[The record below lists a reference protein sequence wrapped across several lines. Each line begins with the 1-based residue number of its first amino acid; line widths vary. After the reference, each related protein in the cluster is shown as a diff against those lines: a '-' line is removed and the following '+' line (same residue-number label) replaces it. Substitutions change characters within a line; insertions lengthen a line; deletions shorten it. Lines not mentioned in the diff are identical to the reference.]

1 MLKYEEFLKLPREE
15 QNRRIYELSDR
26 DRLRA
31 RMQDSEIGAKAV
43 KWSTAPEDIEK
54 NRRFMEELEKA
65 LEAGT
70 MNLIK

>member
-43 KWSTAPEDIEK
+43 QRSTAPEDIEK

>member
-1 MLKYEEFLKLPREE
+1 MLKYEVFLKLPREE

-43 KWSTAPEDIEK
+43 KRSTAPEDIEK

>member
-43 KWSTAPEDIEK
+43 KRSMAPEDIEK